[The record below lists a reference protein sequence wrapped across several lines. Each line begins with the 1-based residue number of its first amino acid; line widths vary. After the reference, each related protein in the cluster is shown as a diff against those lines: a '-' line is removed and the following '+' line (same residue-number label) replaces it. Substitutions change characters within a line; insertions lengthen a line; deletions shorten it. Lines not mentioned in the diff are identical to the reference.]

1 MEYIVHNPEDMFV
14 VAREVLAALSLRDN
28 AATVLALSGDLGAG
42 KTAFVK
48 ALAREL
54 GITETITSPTFGLM
68 RTYTIPEGEGPF
80 AHLVHVDTYRLNDGD
95 DMSSVGWQDI
105 VSDPSNLVC
114 VEWPER
120 TVGVLPTN
128 VVWIMFTHVDEKTR
142 NITF

>member
-95 DMSSVGWQDI
+95 YMSSVGLQDI
-105 VSDPSNLVC
+105 VSDPYNLVC